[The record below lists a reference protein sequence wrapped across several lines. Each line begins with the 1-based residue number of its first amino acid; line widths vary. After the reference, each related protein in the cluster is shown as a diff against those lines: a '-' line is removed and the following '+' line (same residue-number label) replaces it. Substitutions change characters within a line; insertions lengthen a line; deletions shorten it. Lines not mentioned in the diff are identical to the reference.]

1 MKALILLLALFSFT
15 SIYAQ
20 SKDNAQVV
28 TIYLTFDDGP
38 MKASSHLLEAIEK
51 DSVPVTVFLVGRRAS
66 ANAENSFILERY
78 RSNSLFEIANHS
90 FSHANGK
97 YKSYYSHPQT
107 VIDDILYNED
117 CLSLFNKMVR
127 LPGRNVWRLNGRKR
141 HDLADAAPAADSL
154 AAKGYTI
161 FGWDMEWCYDTSGKS
176 NYTASHMME
185 QVRYIARYGNSFVK
199 DHIVILCHD
208 PMLLNAATRKE
219 FKLFLAQVKAD
230 PYLQFALLSG
240 YPGYSLLAR
249 H

>member
-1 MKALILLLALFSFT
+1 MKPLLLLVAVFSLNT
-15 SIYAQ
+15 VHGQ
-20 SKDNAQVV
+20 SKDTAQAV

-38 MKASSHLLEAIEK
+38 MKASSHLLDAIEK

-66 ANAENSFILERY
+66 ANATNSFTLERY
-78 RSNSLFEIANHS
+78 RNNPLFEIANHS
-90 FSHANGK
+90 FTHADGK
-97 YKSYYSHPQT
+97 YKWYYSHPQT
-107 VIDDILYNED
+107 VIDDILYNDD
-117 CLSLFNKMVR
+117 CLALSNKMVR
-127 LPGRNVWRLNGRKR
+127 LPGRNVWRLNGRRR

-176 NYTASHMME
+176 NYSASHMME
-185 QVRYIARYGNSFVK
+185 QLYFIARHGNSFIK

-208 PMLLNAATRKE
+208 PMLLNPVTRKE
-219 FKLFLAQVKAD
+219 FELFLAQVKAD
-230 PYLQFALLSG
+230 SRLQLALLSG